1 MKKIAIFIIIAGWII
16 SSTSCSKK
24 GGPNPDD
31 TSLIKGGAR
40 GNFNS
45 GAGSDGFSEGGD
57 LASGGI
63 PLSNDLEDGL
73 ELQDD
78 AWASDAALTGAD
90 DQLFPPI
97 LFGFDQYNVAPEERP
112 KLQQIAEYLQ
122 INRDARIL
130 VEGHCDWKGT
140 PAYNKSLGDRRA
152 GSVKDYLIDLGAE
165 SSRIDVVS
173 YGDEMATPNADG
185 SIASQERKAR
195 FLVLK

>member
-1 MKKIAIFIIIAGWII
+1 MKKLATFIIIAGWII

-24 GGPNPDD
+24 GGPTPDD

-40 GNFNS
+40 GNFDS
-45 GAGSDGFSEGGD
+45 GAGSDGFSEAGD
-57 LASGGI
+57 LALGGE
-63 PLSNDLEDGL
+63 PLSNDLQDGL

-78 AWASDAALTGAD
+78 AWSGGAVAGAA
-90 DQLFPPI
+90 DQLFPPV

-122 INRDARIL
+122 INRDSRIL

-152 GSVKDYLIDLGAE
+152 SSVKDYLIDLGAE
-165 SSRIDVVS
+165 SSRIEVVS
-173 YGDEMATPNADG
+173 YGDEMATPDADG
-185 SIASQERKAR
+185 SVASQERKAR

>member
-1 MKKIAIFIIIAGWII
+1 MKKLVTFIIIAGWII

-45 GAGSDGFSEGGD
+45 GAGSDGFSEAGD
-57 LASGGI
+57 LALGGE
-63 PLSNDLEDGL
+63 PLNNDLQDGL

-78 AWASDAALTGAD
+78 AWSGGAVAGAD
-90 DQLFPPI
+90 DQLFPPV

-122 INRDARIL
+122 INRD
-130 VEGHCDWKGT
+130 
-140 PAYNKSLGDRRA
+140 
-152 GSVKDYLIDLGAE
+152 
-165 SSRIDVVS
+165 
-173 YGDEMATPNADG
+173 
-185 SIASQERKAR
+185 
-195 FLVLK
+195 